1 MSRKCLTAVALML
14 MCLLP
19 SCSSN
24 SFKVSAKLKGL
35 GQQNVRVAYFN
46 ADGGLTDAW
55 VAAQNDELLI
65 TGDCT
70 SPTLLMVYNSM
81 SVPIMRL
88 VVSGGDNIDITGS
101 ITEQYSLQVKGS
113 ETMEEWNNFVVK
125 HKSDYNSLNS
135 AKLNAAIE
143 KYVKD
148 NPKSLVSTLLVLVDY
163 APNDDGNK
171 VARLLESIDKSAK
184 PETLME
190 SYNVMATRAR
200 KGDTS
205 ITSLNLLEMKT
216 GDFESVNFRGGKPS
230 VILFWDKNLDT
241 QARKAA
247 FGELMDL
254 DTTRIQVLDIN
265 IDSDS
270 TMWHNDVT
278 KTGTT
283 WKHYWV
289 PGSMMNSAIV
299 RLNLTSTPTIIITD
313 SIGKQIYR
321 GDNPIKT
328 RQTAESL

>member
-1 MSRKCLTAVALML
+1 MSRKCFAAVALML
-14 MCLLP
+14 LCLLP

-46 ADGGLTDAW
+46 ASSGLTDAW
-55 VAAQNDELLI
+55 VAAQNDELSI

-70 SPTLLMVYNSM
+70 SPTLMMVYNSM
-81 SVPIMRL
+81 GVPIMRL
-88 VVSGGDNIDITGS
+88 VVSAGDNISITGS
-101 ITEQYSLQVKGS
+101 ITEQYNLQVKGS
-113 ETMEEWNNFVVK
+113 ETLEQWNDFIVK
-125 HKSDYNSLNS
+125 HKSDYNSFNP

-171 VARLLESIDKSAK
+171 VARLLEGIDKSAK
-184 PETLME
+184 PEALME
-190 SYNVMATRAR
+190 SYNVMATRAQQGS
-200 KGDTS
+200 KS
-205 ITSLNLLEMKT
+205 ITSLNLLEMKA
-216 GDFESVNFRGGKPS
+216 GDFESVNFTGGKPS
-230 VILFWDKNLDT
+230 VVLFWNKELDT
-241 QARKAA
+241 QARNAA

-254 DTTRIQVLDIN
+254 DTTRVQVLDIN

-270 TMWHNDVT
+270 TMWRHNVT
-278 KTGTT
+278 STSTT

-299 RLNLTSTPTIIITD
+299 KLNITSTPTFIVTD
-313 SIGKQIYR
+313 SLGKQIYR